1 MNDKKYIFIIGA
13 LTLIILF
20 GGVVIVSNSSSTPQI
35 SSSQNARLQL
45 PSQSDGGQAKAETV
59 EPTSYDWGN
68 ISYSGTKAT
77 KTFTIKNTGSDPLK
91 LFNIKTSCHCT
102 KAHVTIDGKD
112 SPDFG
117 MSGIS
122 SWMGEVPVGKEAK
135 VTAIFDQTFHG
146 PQGIGPI
153 TRFVS
158 VETNDRGTPK
168 ITFTLTGTVVK

>member
-1 MNDKKYIFIIGA
+1 MADKKFIIIVAIITLVIMLGGIA
-13 LTLIILF
+13 L
-20 GGVVIVSNSSSTPQI
+20 VNSSSSTPQI
-35 SSSQNARLQL
+35 LSSENARLQL
-45 PSQSDGGQAKAETV
+45 SSQSDGGQAKAETV

-77 KTFTIKNTGSDPLK
+77 KPFAIRNTGSDPLK
-91 LFNIKTSCHCT
+91 LFNVKTSCHCT

-122 SWMGEVPVGKEAK
+122 SWAGEVPVGKEAK
-135 VTAIFDQTFHG
+135 VTVIFDQAFHG

-158 VETNDRGTPK
+158 IETNDRGTPK